1 MINNSPLHRGR
12 KATLTF
18 LVVLFTLSTVPLTA
32 QVTERERPAEIAVT
46 IDGKPIGTTT
56 IGALAPYA
64 RTTATLPQATLEK
77 GTCEVTATVD
87 GKATLLG
94 KFAIQ
99 P

>member
-1 MINNSPLHRGR
+1 MIKNSNPHRGR
-12 KATLTF
+12 KAALTF

-56 IGALAPYA
+56 IDALAPYA
-64 RTTATLPQATLEK
+64 RTTATLPQAALEQ

-87 GKATLLG
+87 GQLTVLG
-94 KFAIQ
+94 KFTL
-99 P
+99 